1 MDENKILCA
10 DNLVIGNDGR
20 ALTKKMNFRIGVGE
34 CILLCGANGIG
45 KSTLLRTLAG
55 IIPAVSGE
63 IGLRGRMDGV
73 SEKRRK
79 GCSRGE
85 AGGKSEARQ
94 TDGFVETE
102 EETTGDRQ
110 DGRRTSD
117 TLHQADG
124 HAETEEETTGDRR
137 DGRSKGEA
145 LRVILVPAR
154 IPKVP
159 GFSVMDFVATSCYRE
174 SDWLGRLP
182 AKIRGQ
188 ISETLEALGIGHLA
202 GRDISSL
209 SDGEFQKAAIAT
221 ALLQQAEVVL
231 LDEPTAFLD
240 VDSRESAL
248 YTLREVARR
257 KHVSIIFSSH
267 DIHTAAK
274 YCTRVFGMKVGDY
287 SDLDIDPGNGR
298 PSAELRYGRQ
308 MDKTRQHRW
317 NGRSSAELKSSA
329 EHRFLAEL
337 IDTGPGCTR
346 EQQYE
351 VFSRCFRLF

>member
-1 MDENKILCA
+1 MDENKILYA

-20 ALTKKMNFRIGVGE
+20 ALTQKMNFRIGVGE

-63 IGLRGRMDGV
+63 IGMRGRSDGAADRM
-73 SEKRRK
+73 SAHQTGGSRRE
-79 GCSRGE
+79 GHRTSDDLP
-85 AGGKSEARQ
+85 Q
-94 TDGFVETE
+94 TDGSDRTE
-102 EETTGDRQ
+102 EVTTN
-110 DGRRTSD
+110 
-117 TLHQADG
+117 TLHQTDYPDG
-124 HAETEEETTGDRR
+124 TEERTTRDGQKGHRTGDALTQT
-137 DGRSKGEA
+137 DGSAGTEERQRGRPV
-145 LRVILVPAR
+145 RVILVPAR

-159 GFSVMDFVATSCYRE
+159 GFSVTDFVATSCYRE

-182 AKIRGQ
+182 AKIRSR
-188 ISETLEALGIGHLA
+188 ILETLETLGIGNLA

-221 ALLQQAEVVL
+221 ALLQQAEVIL

-248 YTLREVARR
+248 YTLREVALR
-257 KHVSIIFSSH
+257 KQVSIIFSSH

-274 YCTRVFGMKVGDY
+274 YCTRVFGMQVGDD
-287 SDLDIDPGNGR
+287 SDMGNGR
-298 PSAELRYGRQ
+298 S
-308 MDKTRQHRW
+308 
-317 NGRSSAELKSSA
+317 
-329 EHRFLAEL
+329 LAEL

-346 EQQYE
+346 EQRDA
-351 VFSRCFRLF
+351 VFSRCFRYWGEDSEN

>member
-1 MDENKILCA
+1 MDENKILYA

-63 IGLRGRMDGV
+63 IGMRGR
-73 SEKRRK
+73 S
-79 GCSRGE
+79 S
-85 AGGKSEARQ
+85 
-94 TDGFVETE
+94 
-102 EETTGDRQ
+102 
-110 DGRRTSD
+110 
-117 TLHQADG
+117 
-124 HAETEEETTGDRR
+124 
-137 DGRSKGEA
+137 
-145 LRVILVPAR
+145 RVILVPAR

-159 GFSVMDFVATSCYRE
+159 GFSVTDFVATSCYRE

-182 AKIRGQ
+182 AKIRSR
-188 ISETLEALGIGHLA
+188 ILETLETLGIGNLA
-202 GRDISSL
+202 RRDISSL

-221 ALLQQAEVVL
+221 ALLQQAEVIL

-248 YTLREVARR
+248 CTMREVALR
-257 KHVSIIFSSH
+257 KQVSIIFSSH

-274 YCTRVFGMKVGDY
+274 YCTRIFGMRVVDD
-287 SDLDIDPGNGR
+287 SDMGNGR
-298 PSAELRYGRQ
+298 SLAELRYGRQ
-308 MDKTRQHRW
+308 MDETRQHRW
-317 NGRSSAELKSSA
+317 NGSSLAELNPSA
-329 EHRFLAEL
+329 EHRCLAEM

-346 EQQYE
+346 EQRDA
-351 VFSRCFRLF
+351 VFSRCFRYWGEDSEN

>member
-1 MDENKILCA
+1 MDENKILYA

-20 ALTKKMNFRIGVGE
+20 ALTKKMSFRIGVGE

-55 IIPAVSGE
+55 VIPAVSGE
-63 IGLRGRMDGV
+63 IGMRGRRDGAADRM
-73 SEKRRK
+73 SD
-79 GCSRGE
+79 G
-85 AGGKSEARQ
+85 Q
-94 TDGFVETE
+94 TDGSRWKGHRTSYALQTYGSDRTE
-102 EETTGDRQ
+102 ERTTGD
-110 DGRRTSD
+110 GRK
-117 TLHQADG
+117 G
-124 HAETEEETTGDRR
+124 HRTGDDLPQTDGSAGIEERQKRR
-137 DGRSKGEA
+137 PV
-145 LRVILVPAR
+145 RVILVPAR

-159 GFSVMDFVATSCYRE
+159 GFSVTDFVATSCYRE

-182 AKIRGQ
+182 AKIRGR
-188 ISETLEALGIGHLA
+188 ISETLETLGIGHLA

-221 ALLQQAEVVL
+221 ALLQQAEVIL

-248 YTLREVARR
+248 CTLREVVLK

-274 YCTRVFGMKVGDY
+274 YCTRVFGMRGGD
-287 SDLDIDPGNGR
+287 DRGDRVQAGLEIVNGNGLDRANDR
-298 PSAELRYGRQ
+298 P
-308 MDKTRQHRW
+308 
-317 NGRSSAELKSSA
+317 RSSRDIWDQSS
-329 EHRFLAEL
+329 LAEL

-346 EQQYE
+346 EQRDA
-351 VFSRCFRLF
+351 VFSRCFRYWGEDSEN

>member
-1 MDENKILCA
+1 MDENKILYV

-55 IIPAVSGE
+55 VIPAVSGE
-63 IGLRGRMDGV
+63 IGMRGRSDGAADRM
-73 SEKRRK
+73 S
-79 GCSRGE
+79 
-85 AGGKSEARQ
+85 AHQ
-94 TDGFVETE
+94 TDGSRLEGHRTSYALPQTDGSAGTE
-102 EETTGDRQ
+102 ERAAE
-110 DGRRTSD
+110 DGRT
-117 TLHQADG
+117 
-124 HAETEEETTGDRR
+124 
-137 DGRSKGEA
+137 GRSS
-145 LRVILVPAR
+145 RVILVPAR

-159 GFSVMDFVATSCYRE
+159 GFSVTDFVATSCYRE

-182 AKIRGQ
+182 TKIRGR
-188 ISETLEALGIGHLA
+188 ILETLETIGIGHLA

-221 ALLQQAEVVL
+221 ALLQQAEVIL

-248 YTLREVARR
+248 CTLREVAFG

-274 YCTRVFGMKVGDY
+274 YCNRVFGMQVGDD
-287 SDLDIDPGNGR
+287 SDMGNGR
-298 PSAELRYGRQ
+298 S
-308 MDKTRQHRW
+308 
-317 NGRSSAELKSSA
+317 
-329 EHRFLAEL
+329 LAEL

-346 EQQYE
+346 EQRDA
-351 VFSRCFRLF
+351 VFSRCFRYWGEDSEN

>member
-1 MDENKILCA
+1 MDENKILYA
-10 DNLVIGNDGR
+10 DDLVIGNDGR

-63 IGLRGRMDGV
+63 IGMRGRIDGM
-73 SEKRRK
+73 SDAHR
-79 GCSRGE
+79 
-85 AGGKSEARQ
+85 
-94 TDGFVETE
+94 TDGARREGRKTSDDLHRTDGSARTE
-102 EETTGDRQ
+102 E
-110 DGRRTSD
+110 RREGYPA
-117 TLHQADG
+117 H
-124 HAETEEETTGDRR
+124 
-137 DGRSKGEA
+137 
-145 LRVILVPAR
+145 VVLVPAR
-154 IPKVP
+154 VAKVP
-159 GFSVMDFVATSCYRE
+159 GFTVTDFVATSCYRE

-182 AKIRGQ
+182 AKIRGR
-188 ISETLEALGIGHLA
+188 ISETLETLGIGHLA

-221 ALLQQAEVVL
+221 ALLQQADVVL

-248 YTLREVARR
+248 CTLREVAFG

-274 YCTRVFGMKVGDY
+274 YCTRVFGMRGGD
-287 SDLDIDPGNGR
+287 DRGDRVQAGLEIVNGNGLDRANDR
-298 PSAELRYGRQ
+298 P
-308 MDKTRQHRW
+308 
-317 NGRSSAELKSSA
+317 RSSRDIWDQSS
-329 EHRFLAEL
+329 LAEL

-346 EQQYE
+346 EQRDA
-351 VFSRCFRLF
+351 VFSRCFRYWGEYSEN

>member
-1 MDENKILCA
+1 MDENKILYA

-20 ALTKKMNFRIGVGE
+20 ALTKKMSFRIGVGE

-63 IGLRGRMDGV
+63 IGMR
-73 SEKRRK
+73 E
-79 GCSRGE
+79 
-85 AGGKSEARQ
+85 
-94 TDGFVETE
+94 
-102 EETTGDRQ
+102 
-110 DGRRTSD
+110 
-117 TLHQADG
+117 
-124 HAETEEETTGDRR
+124 
-137 DGRSKGEA
+137 RSS
-145 LRVILVPAR
+145 RVILVPAR

-159 GFSVMDFVATSCYRE
+159 GFSVTDFVATSCYRE

-182 AKIRGQ
+182 AKIRGR
-188 ISETLEALGIGHLA
+188 ISETLETLGIGNLA

-221 ALLQQAEVVL
+221 ALLQQADVVL

-248 YTLREVARR
+248 CTLREVTLE

-274 YCTRVFGMKVGDY
+274 YCTRVFGMQVRDDSDQDMVSGDGW
-287 SDLDIDPGNGR
+287 SL
-298 PSAELRYGRQ
+298 AELRYERQ
-308 MDKTRQHRW
+308 MDETRQHRW

-337 IDTGPGCTR
+337 IDTGPGCTH
-346 EQQYE
+346 EQQDE
-351 VFSRCFRLF
+351 VFSKCFRYWGEDSKN

>member
-1 MDENKILCA
+1 MDENKILYA

-63 IGLRGRMDGV
+63 IGMRGR
-73 SEKRRK
+73 S
-79 GCSRGE
+79 S
-85 AGGKSEARQ
+85 
-94 TDGFVETE
+94 
-102 EETTGDRQ
+102 
-110 DGRRTSD
+110 
-117 TLHQADG
+117 
-124 HAETEEETTGDRR
+124 
-137 DGRSKGEA
+137 
-145 LRVILVPAR
+145 RVILVPAR

-159 GFSVMDFVATSCYRE
+159 GFSVTDFVATSCYRE

-182 AKIRGQ
+182 AKIRSR
-188 ISETLEALGIGHLA
+188 ILETLETLGIGHLA
-202 GRDISSL
+202 ARDISSL

-221 ALLQQAEVVL
+221 ALLQQAEVIL

-248 YTLREVARR
+248 CTLREVALG
-257 KHVSIIFSSH
+257 KQVSIIFSSH

-274 YCTRVFGMKVGDY
+274 YCTRVFGMQVGDD
-287 SDLDIDPGNGR
+287 SDQDMDSGNGR
-298 PSAELRYGRQ
+298 SLAGLRYESQ
-308 MDKTRQHRW
+308 MDETRQHRW

-337 IDTGPGCTR
+337 IDTGPECTR
-346 EQQYE
+346 EQRDA
-351 VFSRCFRLF
+351 VFSRCFRYWGEDSEN

>member
-1 MDENKILCA
+1 MDENKILYA

-63 IGLRGRMDGV
+63 IGMRGDEAGEAYGSAGTEERAAEDRREGHRT
-73 SEKRRK
+73 SDDLQTEGAAGTEERRK
-79 GCSRGE
+79 G
-85 AGGKSEARQ
+85 
-94 TDGFVETE
+94 
-102 EETTGDRQ
+102 
-110 DGRRTSD
+110 
-117 TLHQADG
+117 
-124 HAETEEETTGDRR
+124 
-137 DGRSKGEA
+137 
-145 LRVILVPAR
+145 RVILVPAR
-154 IPKVP
+154 VAKVP
-159 GFSVMDFVATSCYRE
+159 GFSVTDFVATSCYRE

-182 AKIRGQ
+182 AKIRGR
-188 ISETLEALGIGHLA
+188 ISETLETLGIGNLA
-202 GRDISSL
+202 WRDISSL

-221 ALLQQAEVVL
+221 ALLQQADVVL

-248 YTLREVARR
+248 FTLREVALE

-267 DIHTAAK
+267 DIHTSAK
-274 YCTRVFGMKVGDY
+274 YCTRVFGMQVGDD
-287 SDLDIDPGNGR
+287 SDQDMVSGDGWSL
-298 PSAELRYGRQ
+298 AELRYERQ
-308 MDKTRQHRW
+308 MDETRQHRW

-337 IDTGPGCTR
+337 IDTGPGCTH
-346 EQQYE
+346 EQQDE
-351 VFSRCFRLF
+351 VFSKCFRYWGEDSKN

>member
-1 MDENKILCA
+1 MDENKILYA

-20 ALTKKMNFRIGVGE
+20 ALTKKMSFRIVVGE

-63 IGLRGRMDGV
+63 IGMRGR
-73 SEKRRK
+73 S
-79 GCSRGE
+79 S
-85 AGGKSEARQ
+85 
-94 TDGFVETE
+94 
-102 EETTGDRQ
+102 
-110 DGRRTSD
+110 
-117 TLHQADG
+117 
-124 HAETEEETTGDRR
+124 
-137 DGRSKGEA
+137 
-145 LRVILVPAR
+145 RVILVPAR

-159 GFSVMDFVATSCYRE
+159 GFSVTDFVATSCYRE

-182 AKIRGQ
+182 AKIRSQ
-188 ISETLEALGIGHLA
+188 ILETLETLGIGNLA

-240 VDSRESAL
+240 ADSRESAL
-248 YTLREVARR
+248 CTLREVALR

-274 YCTRVFGMKVGDY
+274 YCTRVFGMQVGDD
-287 SDLDIDPGNGR
+287 SDMGNGR
-298 PSAELRYGRQ
+298 SLAELRYGRQ
-308 MDKTRQHRW
+308 MDETRQHRW
-317 NGRSSAELKSSA
+317 NGSSLAELNPSA
-329 EHRFLAEL
+329 EHRCLAEM

-346 EQQYE
+346 EQRDA
-351 VFSRCFRLF
+351 VFSRCFRYWGEDSEN